1 MDEQLDSRLAGE
13 VTERLGLEGVRPDE
27 QGVAAFYGAWCAQV
41 PFDNLRK
48 LIGLAEDSRPLPG
61 DDPNDFFRAWLD
73 HGTGATCWASANALH
88 ALARRVGFDAARVA
102 GAMLDL
108 PELNHGSVVVTV
120 DGTTWLLDSSLL
132 TGAPL
137 RFDPDHSF
145 AIEHDG
151 YPSSI
156 EREGDSWMV
165 HAESSMI
172 DDLRCR
178 LQPGVRRGDELA
190 ALHERTRAW
199 SVFNTTPYVLRHL
212 PGRVEGLRDLEVTT
226 WRAGETRSTRDLD
239 EMGRRA
245 WLLEAGFSESVVD
258 AALAAM
264 PTAAEVPGDADGI

>member
-1 MDEQLDSRLAGE
+1 MDQPLDARLAGE
-13 VTERLGLEGVRPDE
+13 VTERLGLEGVQPDE
-27 QGVAAFYGAWCAQV
+27 QGVAAFYAAWCAHV

-48 LIGLAEDSRPLPG
+48 LIGLARDAHPLPG

-88 ALARRVGFDAARVA
+88 SLARSIGFDAARVA

-108 PELNHGSVVVTV
+108 PDLNHGSVVVTV

-145 AIEHDG
+145 AAEHDG

-156 EREGDSWMV
+156 ERDGDTWMV

-172 DDLRCR
+172 DDMRCR
-178 LQPGVRRGDELA
+178 LQPGVRGSDELA

-226 WRAGETRSTRDLD
+226 WTAGHARSTRTLD
-239 EMGRRA
+239 DVGRRA
-245 WLLEAGFSESVVD
+245 WLLEAGFSQTVVE

-264 PTAAEVPGDADGI
+264 PRDPALPRDADVI